1 MPLTVTLP
9 DPLAFQLESRA
20 KVQKVPLGQMIVD
33 MLFNVIEREPT
44 IDQTL
49 EELIAEIKAT
59 PPNPAS
65 FRPATG
71 SLLEA
76 LKDAPNEPEID
87 VESWN
92 REWAAVEAEMKTIT
106 RLNDYAEGL
115 V

>member
-9 DPLAFQLESRA
+9 EPLALQLQSRA
-20 KVQKVPLGQMIVD
+20 KVQKVPLGQMVVK
-33 MLFNVIEREPT
+33 MLSSYFEPET
-44 IDQTL
+44 EIDL
-49 EELIAEIKAT
+49 SVEELVAEIKAM
-59 PPNPAS
+59 PPNPAC
-65 FRPATG
+65 FRPAQG

-76 LKDAPNEPEID
+76 LKDVPNEPEID

>member
-1 MPLTVTLP
+1 MPLTVSLP
-9 DPLAFQLESRA
+9 EPLAFQLQSRA
-20 KVQKVPLGQMIVD
+20 KAEQMPLDKMVVD
-33 MLFNVIEREPT
+33 MLLNVLETKPA
-44 IDQTL
+44 IDQAL
-49 EELIAEIKAT
+49 EQLVAEIKAT

-65 FRPATG
+65 FRPARG

-76 LKDAPNEPEID
+76 LKDAPNEPDID

-115 V
+115 A